1 MSRVVVQRATAEP
14 TPEDAE
20 LSRWAQLALRDA
32 PRDGEV
38 VLRLVDAS
46 ESQDLNAQ
54 YRGRD
59 KPTNVLSFG
68 AEPMP
73 ELMQALESDL
83 PLGDLVICAAVVN
96 AEAAEQG
103 KSPAAHW
110 AHMVIHGCLH
120 LQGHDHQQ
128 PEEAQ
133 RMEAIERALLAELQ
147 YPDPYEQTN
156 DHV

>member
-1 MSRVVVQRATAEP
+1 MSRVVVQRMTREATP
-14 TPEDAE
+14 DDAQ
-20 LSRWAQLALRDA
+20 LVRWAALALRDA
-32 PRDGEV
+32 PRNGEV
-38 VLRLVDAS
+38 VLRLVGAT
-46 ESQDLNAQ
+46 ESQALNAR

-73 ELMQALESDL
+73 ELMQALEVDL

-96 AEAAEQG
+96 AEAEQQG

-120 LQGHDHQQ
+120 LQGHDHQE
-128 PEEAQ
+128 PDDAQ
-133 RMEAIERALLAELQ
+133 RMEAIERTLLAELN
-147 YPDPYEQTN
+147 YPDPYE
-156 DHV
+156 

>member
-20 LSRWAQLALRDA
+20 LNRWAQLALRDA

-38 VLRLVDAS
+38 VLRLVDAA
-46 ESQDLNAQ
+46 ESQALNAQ

-96 AEAAEQG
+96 AEAQEQG
-103 KSPAAHW
+103 KAPAAHW

-133 RMEAIERALLAELQ
+133 RMEAIERALLAELN